1 MRLLGDVSIFEKQ
14 KAASLYKAPEVW
26 IQGSGTADSSDQL
39 SLPEEMTE
47 HETLSGKIHTS
58 IRWNISMKASS

>member
-26 IQGSGTADSSDQL
+26 IQGSGKADVSVCLRFPKS
-39 SLPEEMTE
+39 
-47 HETLSGKIHTS
+47 
-58 IRWNISMKASS
+58 